1 MDGNLGHLRGPY
13 PPSGFRELWARSS
26 LPSIALANRVKTE
39 IFTSD
44 KDQRETIKSFAEIG
58 DI

>member
-1 MDGNLGHLRGPY
+1 MDGDLGHLRGPS
-13 PPSGFRELWARSS
+13 PPSGFRELWTRSS
-26 LPSIALANRVKTE
+26 LPSITLVNRIKTE

-44 KDQRETIKSFAEIG
+44 KDQRETIKSFAETG